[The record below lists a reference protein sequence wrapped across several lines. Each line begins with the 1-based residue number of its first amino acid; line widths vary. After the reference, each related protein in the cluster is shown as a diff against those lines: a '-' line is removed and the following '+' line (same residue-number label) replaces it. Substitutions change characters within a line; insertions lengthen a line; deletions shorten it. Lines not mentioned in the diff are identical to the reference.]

1 MSFGSDPEAVGA
13 RGELDM
19 RAIGRA
25 LWRRK
30 WLIVIPTLVAAL
42 LATGVVN
49 VLTPRYKSETRIL
62 YEGRENV
69 FLRPEADRNNFDRSA
84 ADQETMTS
92 QVQLVLSRD
101 LATQV
106 IAELDLAKLAEF
118 DPLIAG
124 LSLVKRVL
132 VALGVSRDPYRMTQE
147 ERVLDAW
154 YERLTAFAVDKSRVI
169 TVEFQ
174 SYDPALAARVA
185 NAIAQTYLKLQ
196 QGNKQE
202 DMQAASRWLS
212 GEIDRLRREVA
223 EAEARVESFR
233 TNSNLF
239 VGTNNTTL
247 SNQQLGEFNTQLGSA
262 RARKADL
269 ETRARLLRDMLR
281 RGDAIEASEI
291 VNSEFIRRLSEQ
303 RVALRAQLAEQYST
317 LLDNHPRIKELKAQ
331 ISDYDRQIRSE
342 AEKLVRSLEN
352 DAREAAERVTKLTSE
367 LDGLKR
373 QAATSNEDDVRLRAF
388 ERDAKSKRDLLES
401 YLGKYR
407 EASARESIGSAPAD
421 ARVISKAIVSNTPF
435 FPKKMPIVL
444 VTTLA
449 TFFVAAGLV
458 TAGELIR
465 AASPAPAGLPRPEPA
480 SSTYREASH
489 YREPSP
495 YRDAAP
501 VAPAAVVPPV
511 ATPRLEEPP
520 RPGRRLFGR
529 TLWAERAPPAIPS
542 LPSEPPQPPPSDG
555 TSAASETN
563 DPAAAPGLEPPMFA
577 NATPHLDATPHVP
590 DAPAAAPGGDVPR
603 YGASEYPAA
612 DDAVRHAEQDRAA
625 HDDIASGR
633 AHAAPVFPG
642 QGLAAPELAVQGDAT
657 RDATVTLSS
666 VDELA
671 GRLRD
676 GAIGRQ
682 VAIFGTAPDGRT
694 TQAAAA
700 VARLLARDALVVLV
714 RLGAEPAG
722 SAAAAIGG
730 DGPGVTD
737 MIRGEATFGEIIAR
751 DKVSRA
757 HIVPRGRGEADTAA
771 LLASLRF
778 VTMIDALARTYDH
791 VIIDAGAFDAVAA
804 DQMAELA
811 PGGVLVV
818 PDPTDPIAGVA
829 RVRLAEAGY
838 GDSLIVLAGAPLLA
852 PTPQPEAA

>member
-1 MSFGSDPEAVGA
+1 MSFGSDPEAVGG

-30 WLIVIPTLVAAL
+30 WLIVIPTLLAAL
-42 LATGVVN
+42 VATAVVN

-69 FLRPEADRNNFDRSA
+69 FLRPEADRNSFDRSA

-106 IAELDLAKLAEF
+106 IAELELAKRAEF
-118 DPLIAG
+118 DPLIGG
-124 LSLVKRVL
+124 LPLLKRVL
-132 VALGVSRDPYRMTQE
+132 VAVGVSRDPYRMTPE

-154 YERLTAFAVDKSRVI
+154 YERITAYAVDKSRVI

-174 SYDPALAARVA
+174 SFDPALAARVA

-233 TNSNLF
+233 STSNLF

-247 SNQQLGEFNTQLGSA
+247 SNQQLGEFNTQLGAA

-352 DAREAAERVTKLTSE
+352 DAREAAERVTKLTAE
-367 LDGLKR
+367 LDALKR
-373 QAATSNEDDVRLRAF
+373 QAATSNEDDVRLRAL

-401 YLGKYR
+401 YLGKFR

-421 ARVISKAIVSNTPF
+421 ARVISRAIVSNTPF

-444 VTTLA
+444 VATLA

-465 AASPAPAGLPRPEPA
+465 AAAPAPAGVPRVEPA
-480 SSTYREASH
+480 ASPYREASPFREAGP
-489 YREPSP
+489 YREAP
-495 YRDAAP
+495 P
-501 VAPAAVVPPV
+501 VAPAAAVPPPGP
-511 ATPRLEEPP
+511 APRLEEPE

-529 TLWAERAPPAIPS
+529 SLWTGRAPPAIPALS
-542 LPSEPPQPPPSDG
+542 SEPVTSEPPSPPRDDTDEATAAHEP
-555 TSAASETN
+555 SAAAAEPVP
-563 DPAAAPGLEPPMFA
+563 PAFA
-577 NATPHLDATPHVP
+577 DATPHLP
-590 DAPAAAPGGDVPR
+590 DAPAAVPGDPMPHDGAAEPPARAGADV
-603 YGASEYPAA
+603 
-612 DDAVRHAEQDRAA
+612 
-625 HDDIASGR
+625 
-633 AHAAPVFPG
+633 AAPDLVARDF
-642 QGLAAPELAVQGDAT
+642 AARDEVMPDA
-657 RDATVTLSS
+657 AVTLSS

-676 GAIGRQ
+676 GAVGRQ
-682 VAIFGTAPDGRT
+682 VAFFGTAPDGRA
-694 TQAAAA
+694 TQAAMA
-700 VARLLARDALVVLV
+700 VARLLARDALVVMV

-722 SAAAAIGG
+722 SAAAAVGG

-737 MIRGEATFGEIIAR
+737 MVRGEATFGEIIAR

-757 HIVPRGRGEADTAA
+757 HIVPRGRGEAETAA

-791 VIIDAGAFDAVAA
+791 VIIDAGAFDVIAA

-829 RVRLAEAGY
+829 RARLADAGY
-838 GDSLIVLAGAPLLA
+838 GDGLIVLAGAPLVA
-852 PTPQPEAA
+852 PTPHPEAA

>member
-1 MSFGSDPEAVGA
+1 MSFGSDPEAVGG

-30 WLIVIPTLVAAL
+30 WLIVIPTLLAAL
-42 LATGVVN
+42 VATAVVN

-69 FLRPEADRNNFDRSA
+69 FLRPEADRNSFDRSA

-106 IAELDLAKLAEF
+106 IAELELAKRAEF
-118 DPLIAG
+118 DPLIGG
-124 LSLVKRVL
+124 LPLVKRVL
-132 VALGVSRDPYRMTQE
+132 VALGVSRDPYRMTPE

-154 YERLTAFAVDKSRVI
+154 YERITAYAVDKSRVI

-233 TNSNLF
+233 STSNLF

-247 SNQQLGEFNTQLGSA
+247 SNQQLGEFNTQLGAA

-367 LDGLKR
+367 LDALKR
-373 QAATSNEDDVRLRAF
+373 QAATSNEDDVRLRAL

-421 ARVISKAIVSNTPF
+421 ARVISRAIVSNTPF

-444 VTTLA
+444 VATLA

-465 AASPAPAGLPRPEPA
+465 AAS
-480 SSTYREASH
+480 
-489 YREPSP
+489 
-495 YRDAAP
+495 
-501 VAPAAVVPPV
+501 
-511 ATPRLEEPP
+511 
-520 RPGRRLFGR
+520 
-529 TLWAERAPPAIPS
+529 
-542 LPSEPPQPPPSDG
+542 
-555 TSAASETN
+555 
-563 DPAAAPGLEPPMFA
+563 
-577 NATPHLDATPHVP
+577 
-590 DAPAAAPGGDVPR
+590 
-603 YGASEYPAA
+603 
-612 DDAVRHAEQDRAA
+612 
-625 HDDIASGR
+625 
-633 AHAAPVFPG
+633 
-642 QGLAAPELAVQGDAT
+642 
-657 RDATVTLSS
+657 
-666 VDELA
+666 
-671 GRLRD
+671 
-676 GAIGRQ
+676 
-682 VAIFGTAPDGRT
+682 
-694 TQAAAA
+694 
-700 VARLLARDALVVLV
+700 
-714 RLGAEPAG
+714 
-722 SAAAAIGG
+722 
-730 DGPGVTD
+730 
-737 MIRGEATFGEIIAR
+737 
-751 DKVSRA
+751 
-757 HIVPRGRGEADTAA
+757 
-771 LLASLRF
+771 
-778 VTMIDALARTYDH
+778 
-791 VIIDAGAFDAVAA
+791 
-804 DQMAELA
+804 
-811 PGGVLVV
+811 
-818 PDPTDPIAGVA
+818 
-829 RVRLAEAGY
+829 
-838 GDSLIVLAGAPLLA
+838 
-852 PTPQPEAA
+852 

>member
-1 MSFGSDPEAVGA
+1 MSFGSDPEAVGG

-30 WLIVIPTLVAAL
+30 WLIVIPTLLAAL
-42 LATGVVN
+42 VATAVVN

-69 FLRPEADRNNFDRSA
+69 FLRPEADRNSFDRSA

-106 IAELDLAKLAEF
+106 IAELELAKRAEF
-118 DPLIAG
+118 DPLIGG
-124 LSLVKRVL
+124 LPLLKRVL
-132 VALGVSRDPYRMTQE
+132 VAVGVSRDPYRMTPE

-154 YERLTAFAVDKSRVI
+154 YERITAYAVDKSRVI

-174 SYDPALAARVA
+174 SFDPALAARVA

-233 TNSNLF
+233 STSNLF

-247 SNQQLGEFNTQLGSA
+247 SNQQLGEFNTQLGAA

-352 DAREAAERVTKLTSE
+352 DAREAAERVTKLTAE
-367 LDGLKR
+367 LDALKR
-373 QAATSNEDDVRLRAF
+373 QAATSNEDDVRLRAL

-401 YLGKYR
+401 YLGKFR

-421 ARVISKAIVSNTPF
+421 ARVISRAIVSNTPF

-444 VTTLA
+444 VATLA

-465 AASPAPAGLPRPEPA
+465 AAAPAPAGVPRVEPA
-480 SSTYREASH
+480 ASPYREASPFREAGP
-489 YREPSP
+489 YREAP
-495 YRDAAP
+495 P
-501 VAPAAVVPPV
+501 VAPAAAVPPPGP
-511 ATPRLEEPP
+511 AARLEEPE

-529 TLWAERAPPAIPS
+529 SLWTGRAPPAIPALS
-542 LPSEPPQPPPSDG
+542 SEPVTSEPPSPPSPPRDD
-555 TSAASETN
+555 TDEATAAHEPSAAAAGSVP
-563 DPAAAPGLEPPMFA
+563 PAFA
-577 NATPHLDATPHVP
+577 DATPHLP
-590 DAPAAAPGGDVPR
+590 DAPAAVPGDPMPHD
-603 YGASEYPAA
+603 GA
-612 DDAVRHAEQDRAA
+612 AEPPDRAGS
-625 HDDIASGR
+625 DV
-633 AHAAPVFPG
+633 AAPDLVARDF
-642 QGLAAPELAVQGDAT
+642 AARDEVMPDA
-657 RDATVTLSS
+657 AVTLSS

-676 GAIGRQ
+676 GAVGRQ
-682 VAIFGTAPDGRT
+682 VAFFGTAPDGRA
-694 TQAAAA
+694 TQAAMA
-700 VARLLARDALVVLV
+700 VARLLARDALVVMV

-722 SAAAAIGG
+722 SAAAAVGG

-737 MIRGEATFGEIIAR
+737 MVRGEATFGEIIAR

-757 HIVPRGRGEADTAA
+757 HIVPRGRGEAETAA

-791 VIIDAGAFDAVAA
+791 VIIDAGAFDVIAA

-829 RVRLAEAGY
+829 RARLADAGY
-838 GDSLIVLAGAPLLA
+838 GDGLIVLAGAPLVA
-852 PTPQPEAA
+852 PTPHPEAA